1 MRRTTLVSVVA
12 LAVGAR
18 GDCAPLPLGEK
29 IRWLHVPKTG
39 SSFSMTLAYY
49 LCPTIPLDANTSV
62 RGGAVW
68 PRLWHDAPG
77 AERFVISASFVRACA
92 RNASADR
99 AAERG
104 GAARLPREAVTRLDF
119 PLSFGHSP
127 LVYYDA
133 PPAGAQDPRRWR
145 KAHASGLG
153 RATPWAERLQLA
165 GLGPPSA
172 AASAPPP
179 PPRAAAPNVSAALA
193 ARETLPSVT
202 LLRRPRA
209 RVISAYFDSRR
220 TDCQLEARDATKG
233 CCHQCVGPDNESLER
248 LRRELNANYS
258 DYAHLGPRRI
268 DAAASQIYAA
278 WPGLR
283 GCATRLLTGRPCN
296 AASAALGPD
305 DAALAIARLRRDFAF
320 VGLTEHF
327 DVSVCLFGAMF
338 GGAFSEANMLQNY
351 RPSAHTAHLER
362 LLPDYVDEHDDAVY
376 AEAERLFA
384 AQLRAHGHCARN
396 ELCRR
401 RIEEHV
407 SRMDA
412 AAS

>member
-1 MRRTTLVSVVA
+1 M
-12 LAVGAR
+12 
-18 GDCAPLPLGEK
+18 
-29 IRWLHVPKTG
+29 W
-39 SSFSMTLAYY
+39 F
-49 LCPTIPLDANTSV
+49 
-62 RGGAVW
+62 
-68 PRLWHDAPG
+68 
-77 AERFVISASFVRACA
+77 
-92 RNASADR
+92 
-99 AAERG
+99 
-104 GAARLPREAVTRLDF
+104 
-119 PLSFGHSP
+119 
-127 LVYYDA
+127 
-133 PPAGAQDPRRWR
+133 
-145 KAHASGLG
+145 
-153 RATPWAERLQLA
+153 
-165 GLGPPSA
+165 
-172 AASAPPP
+172 
-179 PPRAAAPNVSAALA
+179 
-193 ARETLPSVT
+193 LPS
-202 LLRRPRA
+202 LA
-209 RVISAYFDSRR
+209 
-220 TDCQLEARDATKG
+220 
-233 CCHQCVGPDNESLER
+233 
-248 LRRELNANYS
+248 
-258 DYAHLGPRRI
+258 
-268 DAAASQIYAA
+268 AA

-407 SRMDA
+407 SRMDG
-412 AAS
+412 AS